1 MKQEEEKYD
10 ALLKILRKSEPKLES
25 TKDIEDNVIRRIQ
38 QMENKDDRSMNLFD
52 YMFGWVYI
60 GWVRKSLIAASVF
73 IVAFFVYQQ
82 SVILKRI
89 NALSN
94 QPIVNESRI
103 MTGLPGNLK
112 GNLLFYKLT
121 GKKIESQRNVITD
134 KEIEE
139 FLKSIDDLQD
149 KYKDVIKLID
159 EDPELKKEIEKRMTE
174 KHKKKFN
181 L

>member
-1 MKQEEEKYD
+1 MKREEEKYD

-52 YMFGWVYI
+52 YLFGWVYI
-60 GWVRKSLIAASVF
+60 GWVRNSLVAASVF
-73 IVAFFVYQQ
+73 IVVFFVYQQ

-94 QPIVNESRI
+94 QPIINENRI
-103 MTGLPGNLK
+103 MTGLTGNLK

-121 GKKIESQRNVITD
+121 GKKIKSQRNAITD
-134 KEIEE
+134 KQIEE
-139 FLKSIDDLQD
+139 FLKSVNDLQD
-149 KYKDVIKLID
+149 KYKDVIKLIN
-159 EDPELKKEIEKRMTE
+159 EDPELKKEVEKRMTE

>member
-1 MKQEEEKYD
+1 MKREEEKYD
-10 ALLKILRKSEPKLES
+10 ALLKILRKSGPKLES
-25 TKDIEDNVIRRIQ
+25 TKDIEDNVIRRIE

-52 YMFGWVYI
+52 YLFGWVYI
-60 GWVRKSLIAASVF
+60 GWVRKSLIAASFF

-82 SVILKRI
+82 SMILKRI

-94 QPIVNESRI
+94 QPVINESRV
-103 MTGLPGNLK
+103 MTGLSGNLK
-112 GNLLFYKLT
+112 GKLLFFKIT
-121 GKKIESQRNVITD
+121 GKKIESKRNTITD
-134 KEIEE
+134 KQIEE
-139 FLKSIDDLQD
+139 FLKSINDLQY
-149 KYKDVIKLID
+149 KYKDLIKLID